1 MRPLRFAVTLAA
13 FTTLIAAQAHA
24 TPLTPQQQN
33 QFATTT
39 YNNCLSD
46 FLKSPYKA
54 RVKEF
59 GVPYCTCVADTT
71 TGSVTLE
78 DLYAVHKNKGTL
90 PNYLIKRVKANGDAC
105 DKKLSSKPLSL

>member
-1 MRPLRFAVTLAA
+1 MRLSHTALIVALLAA
-13 FTTLIAAQAHA
+13 PAYA

-59 GVPYCTCVADTT
+59 GVPYCTCAADTST
-71 TGSVTLE
+71 AQTTLE
-78 DLYAVHKNKGTL
+78 DLHAIHKNKGTL
-90 PNYLIKRVKANGDAC
+90 PDYMVKRVKKNMRAC
-105 DKKLSSKPLSL
+105 ETKLSKGK